1 MIIDKD
7 KLGLTRDSEEFRTS
21 TSRLAQFSK
30 VLGFDQGLLADGK
43 LAHPIFPHIP
53 TMQSMVEVLRSAV
66 PGFGF
71 HGEHD
76 LHFHAPMVAGQKLF
90 TVSTLQNLRRTG
102 AGSIAV
108 IRSDL
113 ETEDGE
119 PVNTQYATI
128 VFTDGE
134 LSGDVGEPPPP
145 QPDLSALRTE
155 APETTEIRIA
165 DDLAYRYSD
174 VSRDYSPYTMRQD
187 YAEKIGMKAPIL
199 HGMCTLG
206 LAAHPVLN
214 RAGDAGG
221 AKLKRYGCRF
231 SHPLYMTGSRII
243 TVRHWFGESA
253 NGPAVGFEVADDEGN
268 LVVKNG
274 FAEFSS

>member
-1 MIIDKD
+1 MNIDKK

-30 VLGFDQGLLADGK
+30 ALGFDQGLLADGK

-53 TMQSMVEVLRSAV
+53 TMQSMVEVLRTAA

-76 LHFHAPMVAGQKLF
+76 LHFHAPMVAGQKLH
-90 TVSTLQNLRRTG
+90 TVSTLQHLRQTG
-102 AGSIAV
+102 AGPAVV

-113 ETEDGE
+113 KTAEGE
-119 PVNTQYATI
+119 LINVQYTTS
-128 VFTDGE
+128 VFTDCE
-134 LSGDVGEPPPP
+134 LSGDAGDLPP
-145 QPDLSALRTE
+145 QKPDLSALRSE
-155 APETTEIRIA
+155 APESTEIGIA
-165 DDLAYRYSD
+165 DDLAHRYSD

-187 YAEKIGMKAPIL
+187 YAEKIGMRAPIL

-206 LAAHPVLN
+206 LAALPVLK
-214 RAGDAGG
+214 RAGDPDGTR
-221 AKLKRYGCRF
+221 LTRYGCRF
-231 SHPLYMTGSRII
+231 SHPLYMTGSRRI
-243 TVRHWFGESA
+243 TVRHWLGEGA
-253 NGPAVGFEVADDEGN
+253 NGPAVGFEVIDDEGN
-268 LVVKNG
+268 LIVKNG